1 MKKKKDIYNA
11 GNDYDQSIII
21 VPSGGGGG
29 GGGGG
34 GQCDCVEMTV
44 AEVND
49 LIEALGEL

>member
-1 MKKKKDIYNA
+1 MKKKNDTYNA

-21 VPSGGGGG
+21 VPSRGG